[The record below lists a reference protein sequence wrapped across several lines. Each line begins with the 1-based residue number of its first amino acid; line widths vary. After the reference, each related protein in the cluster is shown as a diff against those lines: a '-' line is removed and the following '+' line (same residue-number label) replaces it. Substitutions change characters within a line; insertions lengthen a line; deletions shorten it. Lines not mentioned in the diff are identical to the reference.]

1 MTLCSKLSS
10 LETLCFLK
18 DFGRLA
24 FARILRTLA
33 VYSRTSLGDNNPKKE
48 GGTCQ
53 SWLQKVA
60 PGHAVV
66 GGVQQTAFNSLRAH
80 AFTLRI
86 LIGVCVFKLNH
97 PLPDSSLSSAV
108 FLFLFFPY
116 FLWLLLHITG
126 FPLVPW
132 LTFSASERSSRELAM
147 HMGQVLAS
155 V

>member
-1 MTLCSKLSS
+1 MTLYSNLSS
-10 LETLCFLK
+10 LEMLCFLK
-18 DFGRLA
+18 DFGKLE
-24 FARILRTLA
+24 FARILRTIA

-86 LIGVCVFKLNH
+86 LTGVCVFKLNH

-108 FLFLFFPY
+108 FLFSPY

-132 LTFSASERSSRELAM
+132 LTFSASERSSRELDM
-147 HMGQVLAS
+147 HMGQLLA
-155 V
+155 

>member
-1 MTLCSKLSS
+1 MTLCSRLSS

-18 DFGRLA
+18 DFSRLE
-24 FARILRTLA
+24 FARIRRTVA

-60 PGHAVV
+60 PGQAVV
-66 GGVQQTAFNSLRAH
+66 GRVQQTAFNSLRAH

-86 LIGVCVFKLNH
+86 LTGVCAFKLNH

-116 FLWLLLHITG
+116 FLWSLLHIAG
-126 FPLVPW
+126 LPLVPW
-132 LTFSASERSSRELAM
+132 LTFSASERSSRELDM
-147 HMGQVLAS
+147 HMSQVLVS